1 MKIYIVYCLMDYEV
15 PQALALQKEK
25 AEKMMTI
32 YQKHD
37 LNPKHIY
44 WIEERTLGNKAIEI

>member
-15 PQALALQKEK
+15 TQALALQKK
-25 AEKMMTI
+25 KKKKMMTI

-37 LNPKHIY
+37 PNSKHIY
-44 WIEERTLGNKAIEI
+44 WIEEKILGNKAIEI

>member
-1 MKIYIVYCLMDYEV
+1 MKIYIVYCLMDYDE
-15 PQALALQKEK
+15 PQALALQKEE

-37 LNPKHIY
+37 PNSKHIY
-44 WIEERTLGNKAIEI
+44 WIEEKTLGDKAIEI